1 MVETSIMENFSLGL
15 NVYGSHLYVSKY
27 FICWSS
33 VCPWALGKGKGMP
46 IAQYLLPE
54 NSNIFSDQIHFC
66 NKCAIDPSESIL
78 LHYCS
83 WLQLMTYF
91 FSSTEARKIFSS
103 CRIISGGFIGC
114 LFHPPLHFVAKS
126 PKKISSLFSIF
137 VRLHKF
143 EYMLEKVWIFL
154 IK

>member
-1 MVETSIMENFSLGL
+1 MF
-15 NVYGSHLYVSKY
+15 
-27 FICWSS
+27 
-33 VCPWALGKGKGMP
+33 ALGHWVKGRACKP

-54 NSNIFSDQIHFC
+54 NSNIFSDYRYIFVTNVQSTHQ
-66 NKCAIDPSESIL
+66 KV
-78 LHYCS
+78 YYYS

-126 PKKISSLFSIF
+126 PKISSLFSIF

-143 EYMLEKVWIFL
+143 EYVRKSMDLFEKINFL
-154 IK
+154 YCLSNLKTTRSNF

>member
-1 MVETSIMENFSLGL
+1 MENFSLGL

-78 LHYCS
+78 LQLVTANDILFLEHRSTKNFLILQNNIRWVY
-83 WLQLMTYF
+83 WLLVSSPSVLCGKITKKNPVYF
-91 FSSTEARKIFSS
+91 PFLS
-103 CRIISGGFIGC
+103 GFIN
-114 LFHPPLHFVAKS
+114 LN
-126 PKKISSLFSIF
+126 
-137 VRLHKF
+137 
-143 EYMLEKVWIFL
+143 MLEKVCIFL
-154 IK
+154 KPD

>member
-1 MVETSIMENFSLGL
+1 
-15 NVYGSHLYVSKY
+15 
-27 FICWSS
+27 
-33 VCPWALGKGKGMP
+33 MP

-54 NSNIFSDQIHFC
+54 NSNIFQTRYIFVTNVQSTHQ
-66 NKCAIDPSESIL
+66 KV
-78 LHYCS
+78 YYYS

-126 PKKISSLFSIF
+126 PKISSLFSIF

-143 EYMLEKVWIFL
+143 EYVRKSMDLFEKINFLYCLSNLKTTRSNFWFYHTVDCLPTIATTTACCVWYIQ
-154 IK
+154 

>member
-1 MVETSIMENFSLGL
+1 MENFSLGL

-33 VCPWALGKGKGMP
+33 VCPWALGKGKGCSLP
-46 IAQYLLPE
+46 NIYYLKIPTFFQTRY
-54 NSNIFSDQIHFC
+54 IFVTNVQSTHQ
-66 NKCAIDPSESIL
+66 KV
-78 LHYCS
+78 YYYS

-126 PKKISSLFSIF
+126 PKKNPVYFPFLSGFINLN
-137 VRLHKF
+137 
-143 EYMLEKVWIFL
+143 MLEKVCIFL
-154 IK
+154 KK

>member
-1 MVETSIMENFSLGL
+1 MENFSLGL

-54 NSNIFSDQIHFC
+54 NSNIFQTRYIFVTNVQSTHQ
-66 NKCAIDPSESIL
+66 KV
-78 LHYCS
+78 YYYS

-126 PKKISSLFSIF
+126 PKKIQFIF
-137 VRLHKF
+137 HF
-143 EYMLEKVWIFL
+143 CQAS
-154 IK
+154 

>member
-1 MVETSIMENFSLGL
+1 MENFSLGL

-54 NSNIFSDQIHFC
+54 NSNIFQTRYIFVTNVQSTHQ
-66 NKCAIDPSESIL
+66 KV
-78 LHYCS
+78 YYYG

-126 PKKISSLFSIF
+126 PKKKIQFIF
-137 VRLHKF
+137 HF
-143 EYMLEKVWIFL
+143 CQAS
-154 IK
+154 

>member
-54 NSNIFSDQIHFC
+54 NSNIFQTRYIFVTNVQSTHQ
-66 NKCAIDPSESIL
+66 KV
-78 LHYCS
+78 YYYS

-126 PKKISSLFSIF
+126 PKISSLFSIF

-143 EYMLEKVWIFL
+143 EYVRKSMDLFEKINFL
-154 IK
+154 